1 MYNGLDELI
10 LRLPQEEKVSLLRD
24 AFNENIQV
32 FIDTSKIFLDNP
44 VDRGGLPTEMVDK
57 IFSEEMGK
65 LSQNGKNIDIKFNTN

>member
-1 MYNGLDELI
+1 MYNGLDEL
-10 LRLPQEEKVSLLRD
+10 LLKLPQEEKVSLLRD

-65 LSQNGKNIDIKFNTN
+65 LSQNGKNIKFNTN